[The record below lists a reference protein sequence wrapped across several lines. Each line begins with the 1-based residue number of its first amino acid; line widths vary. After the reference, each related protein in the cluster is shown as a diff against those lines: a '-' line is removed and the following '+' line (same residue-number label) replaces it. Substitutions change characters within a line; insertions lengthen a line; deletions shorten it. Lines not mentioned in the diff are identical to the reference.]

1 MSPRRH
7 LVRQGRGCYK
17 PALMDAPATHALT
30 EAIYDAALDATH
42 WPSVLGR
49 LKTAFRTEAETFY
62 VLDFATREIGEAHL
76 AGVSPYWVSHFNRFY
91 FAPDNPWNVHSTAL
105 HRQGMVRTNERLD
118 AFTRQ
123 RGALFRS
130 SYYHEWMVPQGF
142 HHSIGNTLTS
152 DRRAIANVTL
162 LRAPDLPRF
171 NAAEVRLFEQ
181 LSVHFVRA
189 LRVRQHLD
197 ALRATRD
204 GLAAM
209 LDGLGDALLLLD
221 DDGRLLHG
229 NRAALDW
236 LARRDGLQLR
246 HGGVEPLQPGQRP
259 RFTAWLKAH
268 AAGSLRAASVPD
280 TLTLARG
287 GSRLPLALR
296 ASGWTLPLSSWH
308 SPRRCVLV
316 SLGPAGAPRGGPP
329 TEVLQGLYHLT
340 PAEARLAHAL
350 CEGLSLREA
359 AEALCITYGTA
370 RTRLKA
376 VFGKTGT
383 HRQAALVECI
393 RRDLPRP
400 FGPG

>member
-1 MSPRRH
+1 MT
-7 LVRQGRGCYK
+7 
-17 PALMDAPATHALT
+17 APATDALT
-30 EAIYDAALDATH
+30 ESIYDAALDAAH
-42 WPSVLGR
+42 WPSVLGQ

-76 AGVSPYWVSHFNRFY
+76 AGVSPYWLGHFNRFY
-91 FAPDNPWNVHSTAL
+91 FAPDNPWNVHSAAL

-123 RGALFRS
+123 RGLLYRS

-142 HHSIGNTLTS
+142 HYSIGNTLTS

-171 NAAEVRLFEQ
+171 NAREVRLFEQ

-197 ALRATRD
+197 SLRTSRD

-209 LDGLGDALLLLD
+209 LDGLADALLLLD
-221 DDGRLLHG
+221 DQGRLLHG
-229 NRAALDW
+229 NQAALDW

-246 HGGVEPLQPGQRP
+246 QGVVEPTQPALRA
-259 RFTAWLKAH
+259 RFTAWLTAH
-268 AAGSLRAASVPD
+268 AAGALHAASVPD

-287 GSRLPLALR
+287 ASHLPLALR
-296 ASGWTLPLSSWH
+296 ASGWTLPVSSWH
-308 SPRRCVLV
+308 SARRCVLV
-316 SLGPAGAPRGGPP
+316 SLGPAGALHAGPP
-329 TEVLQGLYHLT
+329 AEALRGLYHLT

-350 CEGLSLREA
+350 CDGLSLREA
-359 AEALCITYGTA
+359 AEALGITYGTA

-383 HRQAALVECI
+383 HRQSALIERI

-400 FGPG
+400 FGPR